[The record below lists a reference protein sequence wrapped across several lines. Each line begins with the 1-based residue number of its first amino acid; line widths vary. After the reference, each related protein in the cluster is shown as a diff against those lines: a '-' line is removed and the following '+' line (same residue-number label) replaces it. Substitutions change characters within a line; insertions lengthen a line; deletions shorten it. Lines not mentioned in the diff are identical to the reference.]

1 MRYLNLVTLT
11 NATDLVLFAVPP
23 SFMQWASSIPQ
34 QLGLSEDPLTLS
46 LPQEVVDDLTPF
58 LIHPL
63 TQTSI
68 TLSSENK
75 AYSHIKQFL
84 PLFRNEEGV
93 RQWANEQGCVVKGDE
108 FFGRLY

>member
-11 NATDLVLFAVPP
+11 NATDLALFAVPP

-34 QLGLSEDPLTLS
+34 LLGLSEDPLTLS
-46 LPQEVVDDLTPF
+46 LPAEVVEDLN
-58 LIHPL
+58 PL
-63 TQTSI
+63 LSQPLVDTSL

-75 AYSHIKQFL
+75 AYSHIKKFL
-84 PLFRNEEGV
+84 PVFRSEEEL
-93 RQWANEQGCVVKGDE
+93 RRWANEHGCVVKGDE

>member
-11 NATDLVLFAVPP
+11 NATDLALFAVPP

-34 QLGLSEDPLTLS
+34 LLGLSEDPLTLS
-46 LPQEVVDDLTPF
+46 LPEEVVRDLTPF
-58 LIHPL
+58 ITQPL

-84 PLFRNEEGV
+84 PVFRNEEGV
-93 RQWANEQGCVVKGDE
+93 RQWANDHGCVVKGDE

>member
-11 NATDLVLFAVPP
+11 NATDLALFAVPP

-34 QLGLSEDPLTLS
+34 LLGLSEDPLTVS
-46 LPQEVVDDLTPF
+46 LPEEVVQDLA
-58 LIHPL
+58 PL
-63 TQTSI
+63 LSQPLLETSI

-75 AYSHIKQFL
+75 AYSHIKKFL
-84 PLFRNEEGV
+84 PVFRNEEGV
-93 RQWANEQGCVVKGDE
+93 RQWANEHGCVVKGDE